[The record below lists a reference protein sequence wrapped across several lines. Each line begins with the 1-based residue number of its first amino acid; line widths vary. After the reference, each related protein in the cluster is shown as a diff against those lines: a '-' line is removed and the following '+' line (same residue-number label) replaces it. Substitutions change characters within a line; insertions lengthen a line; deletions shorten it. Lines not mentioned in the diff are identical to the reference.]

1 MNKVTLGYFDL
12 ARAISGRLLE
22 TQGYQLHEAIERLR
36 TDFMRL
42 EHDRPRMGYNTGSIT
57 LAAGVHLFM
66 LARHFRP
73 HTIFE
78 IGTFLGKSTTALALG
93 AGWEGTT
100 DVTLHTCDKDNE
112 CCLPQTLTGCSIIAN
127 SKTTSTDALRRA
139 QAAGDKIDLFFID
152 GRVQEAD
159 IPLITTLAHPKTVF
173 LLDDFQGIEKGV
185 VNAMLLTRHFP
196 NLMLLPPFNHPLLS
210 SLGVLDTHGVAML
223 LPPDLLQVT
232 RQ

>member
-1 MNKVTLGYFDL
+1 MNQVTLGYLDL

-22 TQGYQLHEAIERLR
+22 TQAYHLGEAIERLR
-36 TDFMRL
+36 KDFMRL
-42 EHDRPRMGYNTGSIT
+42 EQDRPRMGYNTGSIT
-57 LAAGVHLFM
+57 LAAGVQLFM
-66 LARHFRP
+66 LARHFQP

-93 AGWEGTT
+93 AGWEGMT

-112 CCLPQTLTGCSIIAN
+112 CFLPQTLTGCSIISN
-127 SKTTSTDALRRA
+127 SKTSSTDALGRA
-139 QAAGDKIDLFFID
+139 QATGDKIDLFFID

-159 IPLITTLAHPKTVF
+159 IPIITTLAHPETVF

-196 NLMLLPPFNHPLLS
+196 NLMVLPPFNNPLFS
-210 SLGVLDTHGVAML
+210 SLGVLDTHGIAML
-223 LPPDLLQVT
+223 LPPASLKVT